1 MNMHELGNTLT
12 PTSLVSE
19 VQEFRAAVANP
30 ACSADEIRR
39 AYGLIVDHAGHL
51 NPHAPGFECAGG
63 LPDPAQALNRSRGL
77 GHSKASH
84 LELCQWHRIRRS
96 ILRQ

>member
-1 MNMHELGNTLT
+1 MNVHELGNILT

-30 ACSADEIRR
+30 ACSPDEIRR

-51 NPHAPGFECAGG
+51 NPHAPGFEWAGV
-63 LPDPAQALNRSRGL
+63 ALKEAVCMWL
-77 GHSKASH
+77 D
-84 LELCQWHRIRRS
+84 CQTRRKH
-96 ILRQ
+96 